1 LDKIQFGDEVI
12 RLDSYNFRE
21 MNTCD
26 ILMTRQLIKEKS
38 SYEMEI
44 LRKDNTTFTLKI
56 EK

>member
-1 LDKIQFGDEVI
+1 
-12 RLDSYNFRE
+12 
-21 MNTCD
+21 
-26 ILMTRQLIKEKS
+26 MTRQLIKEKS